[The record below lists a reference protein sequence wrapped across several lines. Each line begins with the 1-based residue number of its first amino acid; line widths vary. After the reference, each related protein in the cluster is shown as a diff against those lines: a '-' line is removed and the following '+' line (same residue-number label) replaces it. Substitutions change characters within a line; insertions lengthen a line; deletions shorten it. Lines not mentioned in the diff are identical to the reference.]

1 MLDVVRRSPA
11 GVWHRMPD
19 GTGAL
24 IIDPALLESDGGL
37 NRLVARV
44 VAVRGLALAG
54 VVPVA
59 DLAEQDGRILMLAAV
74 PVTPTVMDLVGVHG
88 SWGPGASLDAGSA
101 AAIADDTAQALV
113 ALHRA
118 GHAHGALSPDA
129 VVVTATGKALLNETG
144 IATALQGRDASTTE
158 DARAWAALV
167 RTLINAWVGADNDAA
182 NVLSRAAATA
192 ETGGLD
198 AALDQLHAHWDCPV
212 SGPPRDALGARAT
225 PVTST
230 AQSSVPAAT
239 GLATSPSDS
248 SPPISA
254 PPDSSPPDSAPRQM
268 VTLLGHRAGGPSTPR
283 VPKPAA
289 AAVAP
294 SAAAAVPPVEHGVLR
309 FGPGA
314 PASPGVADTWKARP
328 APRRRRRM
336 RAVRAAL
343 LTLVV
348 IAGALAWLWW
358 QRGGPLSVTGVT
370 VAPATDPADA
380 CDVTVDVVG
389 TIHTDG
395 RGGVVTYQWL
405 RNDGQTSEVLHEIVP
420 PGRDDAVVH
429 LRWSLT
435 GQGTY
440 DATATLSVLTP
451 DPIVGS
457 TEFTYDCR

>member
-1 MLDVVRRSPA
+1 MSD
-11 GVWHRMPD
+11 GV
-19 GTGAL
+19 GAL
-24 IIDPALLESDGGL
+24 VIDPALLESDGAL
-37 NRLVARV
+37 DRLVARV
-44 VAVRGLALAG
+44 VAVRGLALPG

-59 DLAEQDGRILMLAAV
+59 DLAEQNSRILVLAGV
-74 PVTPTVMDLVGVHG
+74 PVTPTVMDLVSAHG
-88 SWGPGASLDAGSA
+88 SEGPGASLDAGSA
-101 AAIADDTAQALV
+101 AAIADDTARALV
-113 ALHRA
+113 ALHRS

-129 VVVTATGKALLNETG
+129 VVISATGQALLNETG
-144 IATALQGRDASTTE
+144 IATALRGRDAPATE

-167 RTLINAWVGADNDAA
+167 RTLVNAWVGADNDAA

-192 ETGGLD
+192 ETLGLD
-198 AALDQLHAHWDCPV
+198 AALDQLHAHWDSPV
-212 SGPPRDALGARAT
+212 AGPSRDALGARVT
-225 PVTST
+225 PVSSG
-230 AQSSVPAAT
+230 AQSSVPAPT
-239 GLATSPSDS
+239 GVTPSPSDS
-248 SPPISA
+248 SPS
-254 PPDSSPPDSAPRQM
+254 DSSPSDSSPSDSALSDSAPRQM
-268 VTLLGHRAGGPSTPR
+268 ATLLGHRAGGPSTPR
-283 VPKPAA
+283 VPKPAPA
-289 AAVAP
+289 AAAP
-294 SAAAAVPPVEHGVLR
+294 SAPAAVPPVETGVLR

-314 PASPGVADTWKARP
+314 PAAPSVADTWKARP

-343 LTLVV
+343 LTLIVV
-348 IAGALAWLWW
+348 AGALAWLWW
-358 QRGGPLSVTGVT
+358 HRGGPLSVTGVN

-380 CDVTVDVVG
+380 CDVTVDVLG

-405 RNDGQTSEVLHEIVP
+405 RNDGQTSEVLHEIIP

-440 DATATLSVLTP
+440 HATATLSVLAP

>member
-24 IIDPALLESDGGL
+24 VIDPALLESDGGL

-44 VAVRGLALAG
+44 VAVRGLALPG
-54 VVPVA
+54 VVPVS
-59 DLAEQDGRILMLAAV
+59 DLAEQSGRILMLAAV
-74 PVTPTVMDLVGVHG
+74 PVTPTVMDLVGAHG
-88 SWGPGASLDAGSA
+88 SADPGAALDAGSA

-118 GHAHGALSPDA
+118 GHVHGALSPDA
-129 VVVTATGKALLNETG
+129 VVVTATGQALLNETG
-144 IATALQGRDASTTE
+144 IATALQGRDAPTTE

-198 AALDQLHAHWDCPV
+198 AALDQLHAHWDSPV
-212 SGPPRDALGARAT
+212 AGPSRDALGARAT

-230 AQSSVPAAT
+230 AHSSVPALT
-239 GLATSPSDS
+239 GLTTSPSNASPSDS
-248 SPPISA
+248 L
-254 PPDSSPPDSAPRQM
+254 PPDSAVPDSAPRQM
-268 VTLLGHRAGGPSTPR
+268 MTLLGHRAGGPPTPR
-283 VPKPAA
+283 VPRPAP

-294 SAAAAVPPVEHGVLR
+294 SAAAVVPPAENGVLR

-314 PASPGVADTWKARP
+314 PAAAGVADAWKARP

-343 LTLVV
+343 LTLMIV
-348 IAGALAWLWW
+348 AGALAWLWW
-358 QRGGPLSVTGVT
+358 QRGGPLSITGVT

-405 RNDGQTSEVLHEIVP
+405 RNDGQTSEVLREIVP

-435 GQGTY
+435 GEGTY

-451 DPIVGS
+451 DPTIGS

>member
-24 IIDPALLESDGGL
+24 VIDPALLESDGGL

-44 VAVRGLALAG
+44 VAVRGLALPG

-59 DLAEQDGRILMLAAV
+59 DLAEQNGRILMLAAV
-74 PVTPTVMDLVGVHG
+74 PVTPTVMDLVGAHG
-88 SWGPGASLDAGSA
+88 SQGPGASLDAGSA
-101 AAIADDTAQALV
+101 AAIADDTARALV
-113 ALHRA
+113 ALHSA

-129 VVVTATGKALLNETG
+129 VVVTATGQAQLNEVG
-144 IATALQGRDASTTE
+144 IATALQGRDAPTTE

-167 RTLINAWVGADNDAA
+167 RMLVNAWVGADDEAA

-192 ETGGLD
+192 ETVGLET
-198 AALDQLHAHWDCPV
+198 ALDQLHAHWDSPV
-212 SGPPRDALGARAT
+212 SGPSRDALSARAT
-225 PVTST
+225 PATST
-230 AQSSVPAAT
+230 AQSSVPVPTALT
-239 GLATSPSDS
+239 TSPSDS
-248 SPPISA
+248 SPSDSA
-254 PPDSSPPDSAPRQM
+254 LPDSAPRQM
-268 VTLLGHRAGGPSTPR
+268 ATLLGHRAGSPSTPR
-283 VPKPAA
+283 VPKPAPA
-289 AAVAP
+289 AAAP
-294 SAAAAVPPVEHGVLR
+294 SAAAAVPPVETGVLR

-314 PASPGVADTWKARP
+314 PAAPGVADTWKARP

-348 IAGALAWLWW
+348 VAGALAWLWW
-358 QRGGPLSVTGVT
+358 QRGGPLSVTGVN
-370 VAPATDPADA
+370 VAPATDPANS

-395 RGGVVTYQWL
+395 LGGVVTYQWL
-405 RNDGQTSEVLHEIVP
+405 RNDGQTSEVLQEIIP

-435 GQGTY
+435 GEGTY
-440 DATATLSVLTP
+440 HATATLSVLAP